1 MHRTSSFCECYFCQ
15 DGFTP
20 FHMAVMLGDED
31 LAKLLLL
38 RGADINAVATVSKS
52 IDLFLI
58 YVNVL
63 SVAYCALILGKI
75 EIP

>member
-1 MHRTSSFCECYFCQ
+1 MHRTTSFCECYFCQ

-20 FHMAVMLGDED
+20 LHMAVMLGNED

-38 RGADINAVATVSKS
+38 RGANINAVATVRKS
-52 IDLFLI
+52 IDSFLI

-63 SVAYCALILGKI
+63 SVTY
-75 EIP
+75 